1 MPHSIRWFP
10 WCKNTFAKAAA
21 ENKPILM
28 YLTAHW
34 CAWCAVM
41 DDTTYRDPQVINMVE
56 DNFIPMKV
64 NIDQFPHVADRY
76 HFGGYPSVVFLSGD
90 GQIMKGENFLSGE
103 LMKNVLTEVLE
114 EYQRRKKSPSFKKKK
129 NRPGQTKVTG
139 KLEHNT
145 ESSLSITEIN
155 RVITNAYDR
164 EYGGFI
170 VTDREWKF
178 PYPEIHDYL
187 LLYTESN
194 PGSYEEMMVKKTL
207 QAMWAGEIYDHRR
220 GGFFRFCEAR
230 DWTLPHAEKLL
241 DINAALIRNYL
252 TAYDKLGWDQYGVLI
267 KDTINYLTLELYHD
281 DAQLFGGSRIGK
293 EMDPT
298 PFTNWNSM
306 MSSSLLLAYRVLG
319 EKEYL
324 ERGLKVIDSLWA
336 GRYRLGRGMSHFY
349 LNGPVEVELLSDQVK
364 YIEALYHAY
373 MSTGEKTY
381 LNRAF
386 LLLRYIEKNYRLPEG
401 NFSDIPLTEKN
412 PGYLSIPLVPFIE
425 NVDVALIYIR
435 MFHLC
440 GLKAY
445 LQRAD
450 EIMQSLTLMMRGNP
464 VFSAK
469 YGQGMLEM
477 ENSRL
482 KNCSTN

>member
-1 MPHSIRWFP
+1 
-10 WCKNTFAKAAA
+10 
-21 ENKPILM
+21 
-28 YLTAHW
+28 
-34 CAWCAVM
+34 
-41 DDTTYRDPQVINMVE
+41 
-56 DNFIPMKV
+56 
-64 NIDQFPHVADRY
+64 
-76 HFGGYPSVVFLSGD
+76 
-90 GQIMKGENFLSGE
+90 
-103 LMKNVLTEVLE
+103 
-114 EYQRRKKSPSFKKKK
+114 
-129 NRPGQTKVTG
+129 
-139 KLEHNT
+139 
-145 ESSLSITEIN
+145 
-155 RVITNAYDR
+155 
-164 EYGGFI
+164 
-170 VTDREWKF
+170 
-178 PYPEIHDYL
+178 
-187 LLYTESN
+187 
-194 PGSYEEMMVKKTL
+194 
-207 QAMWAGEIYDHRR
+207 
-220 GGFFRFCEAR
+220 
-230 DWTLPHAEKLL
+230 
-241 DINAALIRNYL
+241 
-252 TAYDKLGWDQYGVLI
+252 
-267 KDTINYLTLELYHD
+267 
-281 DAQLFGGSRIGK
+281 
-293 EMDPT
+293 
-298 PFTNWNSM
+298 
-306 MSSSLLLAYRVLG
+306 
-319 EKEYL
+319 
-324 ERGLKVIDSLWA
+324 
-336 GRYRLGRGMSHFY
+336 MSHFY

-464 VFSAK
+464 VFAAK